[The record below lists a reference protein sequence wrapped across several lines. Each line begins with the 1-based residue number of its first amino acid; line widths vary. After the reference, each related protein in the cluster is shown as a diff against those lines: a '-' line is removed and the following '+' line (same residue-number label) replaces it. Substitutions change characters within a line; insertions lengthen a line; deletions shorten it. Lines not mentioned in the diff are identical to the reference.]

1 MKLHEL
7 TAPYGAGKTR
17 KRVGRGDGSG
27 RGKTSGRGQKGQK
40 ARTGGNIQPWFE
52 GGQNKL
58 IKSLPY
64 KRGVGFTNSLFTT
77 RYDTVDL
84 DRLSELDTDEITP
97 TLLHDLGWAQHADRP
112 LKVLGSGELTRPMNI
127 SAHAFTAGAMQ
138 KIQAAGGT
146 ATELEHADTE
156 NRRLRRQKRE
166 EAAVEAAAKAA
177 ADAEAAANAPVQEAT
192 PAPTSKKGQQAAT
205 GKKEQASPKKEQNA
219 APDKPKKA
227 RPTPAAETQVTATP
241 AAAEVEAPAVEASA
255 AEVPTMAAAE
265 VEAPAVVAEV
275 PTVAVAEV
283 EAPAVA
289 ATATE
294 AVAEV
299 EAPAAE
305 AAAAEAAAEVE
316 APAVA
321 AEVPT
326 MAADLD
332 PDVASFIQAGPAAE
346 LSSTSG
352 AAAMPKLTGGL
363 FISQIRVDGPNGKD
377 DEFIEL
383 YNGTDNE
390 VNLNGYQLYY
400 RAASGKPSV
409 RPTLHKWASDT
420 IIPAGGHY
428 LLTGNDYDCPA
439 TPDARMGEQGGGQ
452 MRLEGG
458 GVGLLDASGGV
469 VDSVVWGKHD
479 GSNAV
484 ASDHPYLRE
493 GQLAPAPTSGKAHNI
508 ARQQDGSYQIV
519 EGCDSVRSSSSK

>member
-1 MKLHEL
+1 VKLHEL

-205 GKKEQASPKKEQNA
+205 GKKGQQAATGKKEQQASSKKEQSA
-219 APDKPKKA
+219 ASDKPKKA
-227 RPTPAAETQVTATP
+227 RPTPTAETQVTATP
-241 AAAEVEAPAVEASA
+241 AVEALTATSAAEVEAPAVVAEVEAPTAEAEVEAPAVEA
-255 AEVPTMAAAE
+255 PTAAAE

-275 PTVAVAEV
+275 PT
-283 EAPAVA
+283 
-289 ATATE
+289 
-294 AVAEV
+294 
-299 EAPAAE
+299 
-305 AAAAEAAAEVE
+305 
-316 APAVA
+316 
-321 AEVPT
+321 

-332 PDVASFIQAGPAAE
+332 PDLASFIQASPAAE

-352 AAAMPKLTGGL
+352 ATAMPKLTGGL

-428 LLTGNDYDCPA
+428 LLIGNDYDCPA

-458 GVGLLDASGGV
+458 GVGLLDASGGL
-469 VDSVVWGKHD
+469 VDSVVWGKHE